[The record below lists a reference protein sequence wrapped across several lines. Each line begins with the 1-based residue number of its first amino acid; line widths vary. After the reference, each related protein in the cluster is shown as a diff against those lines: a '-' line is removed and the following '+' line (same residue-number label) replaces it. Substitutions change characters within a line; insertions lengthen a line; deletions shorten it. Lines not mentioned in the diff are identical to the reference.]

1 MASTLVLAGCGG
13 PVSTLDPA
21 GPAADA
27 IARLW
32 WVMLI
37 GAVALFILM
46 MALFGLVML
55 RPGAGSG
62 LSRRGWIL
70 AGGLGMPLP
79 ILTALL
85 VYALIQGER
94 LLPHPD
100 GGPNGGVVRVEAV
113 ARQFAWEFHYPELGA
128 GAAGTTLNVL
138 HIPAGRAVDVTTRS
152 DDVIHSFWVPRL
164 GGKID
169 ATPGHSPTIRLRAD
183 RPGLYAGLCAEYCG
197 TGHRDMGF
205 TVEAHPPA
213 LYEQRLRAALAGEE
227 AQ

>member
-1 MASTLVLAGCGG
+1 
-13 PVSTLDPA
+13 
-21 GPAADA
+21 
-27 IARLW
+27 
-32 WVMLI
+32 MLI

-46 MALFGLVML
+46 MVLFGLVML

-94 LLPHPD
+94 LLPYPTQ
-100 GGPNGGVVRVEAV
+100 GVVRVEAV
-113 ARQFAWEFHYPELGA
+113 ARQFAWEFHYPEMEGVE
-128 GAAGTTLNVL
+128 AGTTLNVL
-138 HIPAGRAVDVTTRS
+138 HIPAGMAVDVTTRS
-152 DDVIHSFWVPRL
+152 EDVIHSFWVPRL

-183 RPGLYAGLCAEYCG
+183 RPGRYAGLCAEYCG